1 VEKSLGVEAAHGVW
15 RQLSRSRLSVR
26 LAILSAAL
34 TALVTCGT
42 FAALSAQVRNSTRQ
56 LLSDELARNGRTLV
70 SLQRDER
77 RHLVLTAAL
86 LAESPSLRSAISTYR
101 VEQQAGSGSRADLTA
116 TVEHELAKTVHD
128 LGGGTLLA
136 TDARG
141 RVFAGYASGHTPQML
156 GADLSAMPAVRNAL
170 DPALAPASDEVYR
183 GGLELGDAY
192 YSVGVAPL
200 ILDGFTIGT
209 IVYGEPVDSALAMS
223 LRRSFQGDVVI
234 SAGQRIVS
242 STLASA
248 GPLDAAIDAARAE
261 LPVRL
266 GGEEYLIAGIP
277 VGRTQRGTELRITL
291 LQPLGPA
298 VRTLTNALRRDF
310 LLYGALAILLAALGT
325 SMLSRSLLLPLRRFI
340 ALIRTGAEQERMDAT
355 FDADDAS
362 LEIRALND
370 SFVQLMTSLDGKRN
384 ELERR
389 GVELAAAN
397 EVLTDEISGRE
408 RVERALRDSEAQLRQ
423 SQKLEA
429 VGTLAGGIAHD
440 FNNLLTVI
448 SGFTQLVQMRL
459 GADHEVAADL
469 REVADASQSAA
480 SLTHQLLAFSRKQVL
495 RPQLVHLDEV
505 VRGMERLLQ
514 RLIGSHITLAVTHDG
529 DVARITADPG
539 QIEQV
544 VLNLAVNARDAMPD
558 GGTLTI
564 ELENVS
570 VTERDRS
577 RSKDLAPGDY
587 VRLVVGDTGTG
598 MPQKVIDRAFDP
610 FFTTKLI
617 GEGTGLGL
625 SMIFG
630 FAKQS
635 KGHVAIESTVG
646 QGTKV
651 SLFLPRASTEVLATT
666 RTIEASSHAVTG
678 ETVLVV
684 DDEATVRLVMTDVL
698 TGLGYHFVE
707 APDGDRA
714 LAILRSGQKV
724 DLLVTDVGL
733 PGINGRQ
740 LSEMARQLRPGLGIL
755 FVTGY
760 AAAASIQGGL
770 NDGTDLLCKPFTL
783 DDFAEKVR
791 SMLADAERRILPAFH
806 S

>member
-1 VEKSLGVEAAHGVW
+1 MDRTLG
-15 RQLSRSRLSVR
+15 
-26 LAILSAAL
+26 AL
-34 TALVTCGT
+34 TAEERFVDFIYEPVIDEAGKVTGVFTQGHDVTEAYMARQQQHADAEFLRLVLSSSNDCIKVLDLDANLIFMNEGGQLIMEVGD
-42 FAALSAQVRNSTRQ
+42 FAAIKGHPWMNVWHGQGNI
-56 LLSDELARNGRTLV
+56 D
-70 SLQRDER
+70 
-77 RHLVLTAAL
+77 
-86 LAESPSLRSAISTYR
+86 
-101 VEQQAGSGSRADLTA
+101 
-116 TVEHELAKTVHD
+116 AK
-128 LGGGTLLA
+128 
-136 TDARG
+136 
-141 RVFAGYASGHTPQML
+141 
-156 GADLSAMPAVRNAL
+156 
-170 DPALAPASDEVYR
+170 
-183 GGLELGDAY
+183 
-192 YSVGVAPL
+192 
-200 ILDGFTIGT
+200 
-209 IVYGEPVDSALAMS
+209 
-223 LRRSFQGDVVI
+223 
-234 SAGQRIVS
+234 
-242 STLASA
+242 
-248 GPLDAAIDAARAE
+248 AAIEAARAGKAGRFQGCANTMAGTPKWWDVQVTPIRGSSGVPEKLLCVSRDISGQKSAE
-261 LPVRL
+261 LALRGVNADLERNVTERTLERDRVWSNSRDILVVADASGMFKAVNPAWTKTL
-266 GGEEYLIAGIP
+266 GYEAAET
-277 VGRTQRGTELRITL
+277 VGRSFRDFVWPEDTETTQR
-291 LQPLGPA
+291 A
-298 VRTLTNALRRDF
+298 V
-310 LLYGALAILLAALGT
+310 
-325 SMLSRSLLLPLRRFI
+325 
-340 ALIRTGAEQERMDAT
+340 DAT
-355 FDADDAS
+355 ASGIDLSKFKNRYRHRDGTQRWLSWQTSVEDGAIYGYARDITDDKLREA
-362 LEIRALND
+362 
-370 SFVQLMTSLDGKRN
+370 
-384 ELERR
+384 ELL
-389 GVELAAAN
+389 V
-397 EVLTDEISGRE
+397 V
-408 RVERALRDSEAQLRQ
+408 EAQLRQ
-423 SQKLEA
+423 AQKMEA
-429 VGTLAGGIAHD
+429 VGQLTGGIAHD
-440 FNNLLTVI
+440 FNNMLMGVL
-448 SGFTQLVQMRL
+448 GGLELVQRRIAT
-459 GADHEVAADL
+459 GRYDDVDRFIEAA
-469 REVADASQSAA
+469 RQSGERAA
-480 SLTHQLLAFSRKQVL
+480 GLTKRLLAFSRSQSL
-495 RPQLVHLDEV
+495 RVEALDADALT
-505 VRGMERLLQ
+505 RGMVSLLEQ
-514 RLIGSHITLAVTHDG
+514 TLGESIALSLKAPAALWPVE
-529 DVARITADPG
+529 ADAS
-539 QIEQV
+539 QLENAL
-544 VLNLAVNARDAMPD
+544 LNLCINARDAMPD

-635 KGHVAIESTVG
+635 KGHVAIASTVG
-646 QGTKV
+646 HGTKV

-760 AAAASIQGGL
+760 AAAANIQGGL

-791 SMLADAERRILPAFH
+791 SMLADAERRILPAFR